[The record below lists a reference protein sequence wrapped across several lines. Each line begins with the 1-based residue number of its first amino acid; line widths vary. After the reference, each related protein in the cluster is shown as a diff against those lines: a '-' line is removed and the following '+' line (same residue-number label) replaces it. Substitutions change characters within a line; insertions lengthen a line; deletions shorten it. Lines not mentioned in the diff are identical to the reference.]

1 MQALPK
7 LGRYEEKTK
16 YKKREAYN
24 NDPLPV
30 PLTDPRFPGLRFEP
44 ARPGAKKKDPDYKDR
59 IVSDDTKFN
68 IFDVPDTTFIKE
80 AEIELHEVQPFA
92 EYTEGVAM
100 IDCEW
105 IGPDGGQATGTI
117 NDVLVAIG
125 LRNRGKSYLGCN
137 ADKTEK
143 ELLEWFFRSLDN
155 LKDVH
160 TITGYA
166 IYGFF
171 RGTEEVMVDLAMI
184 YHRAHH
190 HGIGEFCPWRPA
202 EGKFTTYRW
211 QNAIVFGKPLEV
223 PAWDCDKYE
232 LIDLYAQIVLYD
244 SLVRKLDNYRLKDSV
259 IGFGLR
265 QDKRIEIGDQIYD
278 FWARGE
284 IDTIKNYL
292 DYDLED
298 VELLWNFL
306 IPQKYFMKSYMPMTL
321 QRITTTGTGSW
332 WNLFLCQRTGK
343 RPQKTETCHYQGA
356 LTYYHANVSR
366 GLAKM
371 DYSGLYPSIMLTWL
385 IASSKDTEYFS
396 LKTLQFLL
404 KYRKSIK
411 KSPAWIRFDGGDR
424 SPECLD
430 SDGRQHT
437 AKILANSLYGLWNT
451 RGLSYNDPFSGAA
464 ITAYGRGLTRHMIN
478 WLHQNDFETRGCFAA
493 DTEVLTSEGNRPIE
507 SLVGKTTHVLNKDK
521 EWVPVE
527 FKSYG
532 VQRIVKLHLRN
543 NKRDVYIQTTS
554 NHKWLT
560 TSGEFK
566 ITTDLKKKG
575 NPNVYR
581 GIDSIPVNLPDK
593 PDDTSN
599 EYKLG
604 VVHGIVY
611 GDGVLQKK
619 SLLTINS
626 RSQHKYAHQI
636 QLVGE
641 KRNLYSQ
648 LVEACKS
655 DLITLHDIRTYDQ
668 WPDSYFV
675 TLRSDIL
682 MKDLPENHN
691 PSYILGFV
699 RGLLSTDGHV
709 SGKDGCPEIIG
720 SKKVAEFVNE
730 YSYLAGFYPTGIS
743 IAAKA
748 GVNAPINGKP
758 VIQKDDCYKVR
769 FSKNSLCEADFLR
782 DFHKNKWLK
791 HPSVKNL
798 GKWYIQS
805 IDVTDDYEEVYC
817 CTETNT
823 HTFTLAHGILT
834 GNSDTDAAVAQITN
848 PEKYGIHLF
857 EKGMSNYT
865 TEEIIDNLQKMDNLF
880 RETGDR
886 LNATMP
892 GVTAVE
898 YEDLIPFMWVP
909 PNLKDKSAGQTLVD
923 KLNSIDCYEEVAP
936 DHVDAGLSKNYI
948 YFVAKRDGEGNLT
961 GKFGQ
966 KCKGKFKK
974 RGFSYIQQGFVIDCI
989 SKLFYEGEEAATK
1002 FAQETRGAIASGSFP
1017 IDKLQKTVLVA
1028 ANWKAFPE
1036 WGFPVGSKP
1045 TIHYVWRGEV
1055 TGKRVIKKVFVPS
1068 DDITETY
1075 APEYYLAQFDE
1086 VMKELPISLPKE
1098 QLELL
1103 G

>member
-7 LGRYEEKTK
+7 LGRYDQKTK
-16 YKKREAYN
+16 YQKREAYN

-30 PLTDPRFPGLRFEP
+30 PLSDPRFPGLRFET

-59 IVSDDTKFN
+59 IVSDDTKFD

-80 AEIELHEVQPFA
+80 AEIELYDVQPFA

-105 IGPDGGQATGTI
+105 IGPDGGKATGTTH
-117 NDVLVAIG
+117 DVLVAIG
-125 LRNRGKSYLGCN
+125 LRNRGKSYMACN
-137 ADKTEK
+137 PDKTEK
-143 ELLEWFFRSLDN
+143 DLLEWFFRSLER
-155 LKDVH
+155 LEGIH

-184 YHRAHH
+184 YHRSMK
-190 HGIGEFCPWRPA
+190 HGIVDQCPWRPT
-202 EGKFTTYRW
+202 EGKYTTYRW

-223 PAWDCDKYE
+223 PAWDCEKYE
-232 LIDLYAQIVLYD
+232 LIDIYPQIILYD

-265 QDKRIEIGDQIYD
+265 QDRRIEIGAEIHE
-278 FWARGE
+278 FWARG
-284 IDTIKNYL
+284 DIKIIKEYL
-292 DYDLED
+292 GFDLED
-298 VELLWNFL
+298 TDLLWRFL

-321 QRITTTGTGSW
+321 QRITITGTGSW
-332 WNLFLCQRTGK
+332 WNQFMCDRTGK

-356 LTYYHANVSR
+356 LTYYHAGVSR

-385 IASSKDTEYFS
+385 VASNKDTKYFS

-411 KSPAWIRFDGGDR
+411 KSPEWIRFDGGDR

-430 SDGRQHT
+430 ADGRQHT

-478 WLHQNDFETRGCFAA
+478 WLYENDFETRG
-493 DTEVLTSEGNRPIE
+493 
-507 SLVGKTTHVLNKDK
+507 
-521 EWVPVE
+521 
-527 FKSYG
+527 
-532 VQRIVKLHLRN
+532 
-543 NKRDVYIQTTS
+543 
-554 NHKWLT
+554 
-560 TSGEFK
+560 
-566 ITTDLKKKG
+566 
-575 NPNVYR
+575 
-581 GIDSIPVNLPDK
+581 
-593 PDDTSN
+593 
-599 EYKLG
+599 
-604 VVHGIVY
+604 
-611 GDGVLQKK
+611 
-619 SLLTINS
+619 
-626 RSQHKYAHQI
+626 
-636 QLVGE
+636 
-641 KRNLYSQ
+641 
-648 LVEACKS
+648 
-655 DLITLHDIRTYDQ
+655 
-668 WPDSYFV
+668 
-675 TLRSDIL
+675 
-682 MKDLPENHN
+682 
-691 PSYILGFV
+691 
-699 RGLLSTDGHV
+699 
-709 SGKDGCPEIIG
+709 
-720 SKKVAEFVNE
+720 
-730 YSYLAGFYPTGIS
+730 
-743 IAAKA
+743 
-748 GVNAPINGKP
+748 
-758 VIQKDDCYKVR
+758 
-769 FSKNSLCEADFLR
+769 
-782 DFHKNKWLK
+782 
-791 HPSVKNL
+791 
-798 GKWYIQS
+798 
-805 IDVTDDYEEVYC
+805 
-817 CTETNT
+817 
-823 HTFTLAHGILT
+823 
-834 GNSDTDAAVAQITN
+834 SDTDAAVAQITN

-865 TEEIIDNLQKMDNLF
+865 PEEIIDNLQKMDNLF

-909 PNLKDKSAGQTLVD
+909 PNLKDKTAGQTLVD

-989 SKLFYEGEEAATK
+989 SKLFYEGEEATIR
-1002 FAQETRGAIASGSFP
+1002 FAQETRDEIASGSFP
-1017 IDKLQKTVLVA
+1017 IEKLQKTVLVA
-1028 ANWKAFPE
+1028 ANWKEFPKY
-1036 WGFPVGSKP
+1036 GFEVGSKP

-1068 DDITETY
+1068 DDINEPYT
-1075 APEYYLAQFDE
+1075 PEYYLAQFDE
-1086 VMKELPISLPKE
+1086 VMKELPIELPKE
-1098 QLELL
+1098 QLELI